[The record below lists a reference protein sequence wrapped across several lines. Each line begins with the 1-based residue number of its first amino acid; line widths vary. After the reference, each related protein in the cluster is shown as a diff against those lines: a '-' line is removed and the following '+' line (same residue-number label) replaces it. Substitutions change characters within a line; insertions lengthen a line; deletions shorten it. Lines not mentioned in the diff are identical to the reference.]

1 MASDQSRASNIMSSS
16 EDSSIEQEV
25 MSRPVKDALQRI
37 ASRDLRPR
45 QQPSLSQQR
54 ISSPSVPSDISSGG
68 HTSNDPT
75 YVSPVEADVDSD
87 ESVTIKRNA
96 PRWPRLVSPK
106 KQAPSSKRPGNLKRK
121 RSSEPDISPAEQ
133 AISPE
138 SPESPLTIRR
148 KRDHK
153 LRSPI
158 KKQGPSKRPSN
169 VKSSSPRPSTSRRR
183 DSDCSVDSEIS
194 TATAS
199 RSSNKR
205 KRAAPAG

>member
-16 EDSSIEQEV
+16 EDFSIEQEV

-54 ISSPSVPSDISSGG
+54 ISSPSEPSDISSGG

-75 YVSPVEADVDSD
+75 YVSSVEADHDSD
-87 ESVTIKRNA
+87 ENVTIKRNA

-138 SPESPLTIRR
+138 SPLTIRR

-158 KKQGPSKRPSN
+158 KIQGPSIRPSN
-169 VKSSSPRPSTSRRR
+169 VKSSSPRQSTFRRR

-194 TATAS
+194 SATAS
-199 RSSNKR
+199 RSANKR